1 MSETAIDITN
11 PAADFTPC
19 PGCGLTNPTATH
31 ICAGSPFDCCAS
43 PEPIATTDCR
53 AHYRYYRTNPG
64 HEYVWTLSF
73 TADHDAAYFQCA
85 NCGTELDLDGESHDF
100 IN

>member
-1 MSETAIDITN
+1 MSETTIDITN

-19 PGCGLTNPTATH
+19 PTCGLANASATH
-31 ICAGSPFDCCAS
+31 ACVESPFDCCQT

-64 HEYVWTLSF
+64 DEYVWSLSY
-73 TADHDAAYFQCA
+73 TADHHDAYFHCN
-85 NCGTELDLDGESHDF
+85 NCGTELNLEMALHDF